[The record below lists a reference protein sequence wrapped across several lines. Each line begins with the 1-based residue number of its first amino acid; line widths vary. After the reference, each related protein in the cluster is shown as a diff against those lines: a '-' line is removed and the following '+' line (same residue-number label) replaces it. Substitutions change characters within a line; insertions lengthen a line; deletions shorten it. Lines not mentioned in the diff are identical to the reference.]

1 MAEEGGQKR
10 KFARRILIGSIPAHE
25 RACCESVSQIVQA
38 RSTTVGCAAQT
49 DLPGQGIE
57 RSMNVSTIQ
66 PIAPAGDEQVGGH
79 RTLPPVA
86 FAPADVVCEHFA
98 GRGMQR
104 YQAGLAELGAADGQ
118 QCFLEIDIL
127 KLEVACFA
135 EAQALVVRR
144 GAGPQD
150 QVVHHLADLAGA
162 GGAQMK
168 DVRGKGAERRPC
180 AGICVRGSVALR

>member
-127 KLEVACFA
+127 KLDVACFA
-135 EAQALVVRR
+135 EAQARDTQQPEETVIDPR
-144 GAGPQD
+144 PQPAAFIAAWH
-150 QVVHHLADLAGA
+150 VES
-162 GGAQMK
+162 GAQQ
-168 DVRGKGAERRPC
+168 ATYL
-180 AGICVRGSVALR
+180 GI